1 MLSNFVQKASYY
13 NYGYTSMG
21 MPADFT
27 FDGTY
32 NYILDYQNALV
43 YIYNNYWQ
51 YQTYKNL
58 PYPYPYHFIYVSGY
72 FYIVDNSY
80 AYKADTNFNVVGTP
94 YAGGS
99 YRGVAYANSLIYAA
113 NEPLKQVHVFSITSF
128 TNYQYYLNTS
138 PYSANGVTY
147 YNGKVY
153 VGCSSGVI
161 MVFTTFTS
169 GSTFSS
175 SFQTAC
181 STYIMSISAD
191 VSGYLGISCLGG
203 YAYAYTTSGTLQ
215 NTLSGVGQCSSI
227 LLDYMGRL
235 ILTGYNGIYIY
246 F

>member
-1 MLSNFVQKASYY
+1 
-13 NYGYTSMG
+13 
-21 MPADFT
+21 
-27 FDGTY
+27 
-32 NYILDYQNALV
+32 
-43 YIYNNYWQ
+43 
-51 YQTYKNL
+51 
-58 PYPYPYHFIYVSGY
+58 
-72 FYIVDNSY
+72 
-80 AYKADTNFNVVGTP
+80 
-94 YAGGS
+94 
-99 YRGVAYANSLIYAA
+99 
-113 NEPLKQVHVFSITSF
+113 
-128 TNYQYYLNTS
+128 
-138 PYSANGVTY
+138 
-147 YNGKVY
+147 
-153 VGCSSGVI
+153 